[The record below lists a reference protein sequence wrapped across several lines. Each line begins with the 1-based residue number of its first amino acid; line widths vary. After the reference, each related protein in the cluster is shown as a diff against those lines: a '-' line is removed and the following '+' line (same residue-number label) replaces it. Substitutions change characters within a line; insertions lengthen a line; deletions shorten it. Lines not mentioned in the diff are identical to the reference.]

1 MILTFD
7 IGTTAVKA
15 CLFDNKLAM
24 TGNET
29 IEYQLIAEKN
39 LHVELEAETYWSGV
53 LSCVGK
59 LLARHPEAAKCV
71 RGIGITTQGET
82 LIPVDAD
89 GNALR
94 RAIVW
99 LDGRAVEES
108 ATIRALFDEKT
119 FYARTGIP
127 DCNGLCPVSKLLWIK
142 NHEPEL
148 YAQTYK
154 FLLLED
160 YIIMRLTGKFVS
172 EKSILS
178 TTGYFDIAE
187 DRVWELMLSR
197 TGIDAEKIPEA
208 LECGSPVSKILP
220 EVAAELGLDG
230 DIVVVTGA
238 MDQTA
243 GALGA
248 NNVAPG
254 ILSET
259 TGTALSIAVSCEHP
273 DFSHAS
279 RLTIYR
285 HVSKGRYL
293 YIPIC
298 MTAGIVLKW
307 FKDEFCSDLSL
318 ESVAKGVSVYDL
330 MGKLAQSVPPGANG
344 LVLIPYFA
352 GVTQP
357 DNNPAARGVFM
368 GVGLDTKRRHFIRA
382 IFESIAFMLR
392 ENIELLESITGDRIA
407 TVRSLGGGSRS
418 GIWSQIKADVTGK
431 SISTMA
437 ESECASLG
445 AAILVA
451 VALGDFASAA
461 EAAEASNK
469 VQNSLRPQA
478 ETRGQYDKGYATY
491 KKLYERVKDL
501 F

>member
-15 CLFDNKLAM
+15 CLFDDRLAM
-24 TGNET
+24 LENATV
-29 IEYQLIAEKN
+29 EYELIAEKN
-39 LHVELEAETYWSGV
+39 LYVELEAETYWSGIR
-53 LSCVGK
+53 SCVGK
-59 LLARHPEAAKCV
+59 LLAKVPEAA
-71 RGIGITTQGET
+71 RGIGGIGITTQGET
-82 LIPVDAD
+82 LIPVDET
-89 GNALR
+89 GKALR

-99 LDGRAVEES
+99 LDGRAVKES
-108 ATIRALFDEKT
+108 ATIRAMFDEKT

-142 NHEPEL
+142 NNEPEL
-148 YAQTYK
+148 YARTYK

-160 YIIMRLTGKFVS
+160 YVIMRLTGKFVS
-172 EKSILS
+172 EKSLLS
-178 TTGYFDIAE
+178 TAGYFDLVN
-187 DRVWELMLSR
+187 DCVWEEMLSR
-197 TGIDAEKIPEA
+197 IGVDKKKIPDA
-208 LECGSPVSKILP
+208 LECGTLVSRILP
-220 EVAAELGLDG
+220 EVADELGLEG
-230 DIVVVTGA
+230 DIRIITGA

-307 FKDEFCSDLSL
+307 FKDEFCADLAS
-318 ESVAKGVSVYDL
+318 EAVAAGESVYDL
-330 MGKLAQSVPPGANG
+330 MGRLAESTPLGANG
-344 LVLIPYFA
+344 LVLIPYFT

-357 DNNPAARGVFM
+357 DNNPAARGVFL

-392 ENIELLESITGDRIA
+392 ENIELLESITGVRIA
-407 TVRSLGGGSRS
+407 EVRSLGGGSKS
-418 GIWSQIKADVTGK
+418 ETWSRIKADITNRT
-431 SISTMA
+431 ISTMA

-445 AAILVA
+445 TAILVA
-451 VALGDFASAA
+451 VALGRFASVAGAAAASNRIRNSFLPAA
-461 EAAEASNK
+461 ENHPRYE
-469 VQNSLRPQA
+469 
-478 ETRGQYDKGYATY
+478 KGYATY
-491 KKLYERVKDL
+491 KKLYARVKDL

>member
-15 CLFDNKLAM
+15 CLFDDRLALIE
-24 TGNET
+24 NAT
-29 IEYQLIAEKN
+29 IEYELITEKN
-39 LHVELEAETYWSGV
+39 LYVELEAETYWSGIR
-53 LSCVGK
+53 SCVRK
-59 LLARHPEAAKCV
+59 ILAASPEAAVRV
-71 RGIGITTQGET
+71 RGIGTTTQGET
-82 LIPVDAD
+82 LIPVDVN

-108 ATIRALFDEKT
+108 ATIRAMFDEKA
-119 FYARTGIP
+119 FYAKTGIP

-142 NHEPEL
+142 NNEPEL
-148 YAQTYK
+148 YAKTHK

-160 YIIMRLTGKFVS
+160 YIIMRLTGEFVT
-172 EKSILS
+172 EKSLLS
-178 TTGYFDIAE
+178 TTGYFDIAS
-187 DRVWELMLSR
+187 DTVWEEMLSR
-197 TGIDAEKIPEA
+197 IGLDKGKIPEA
-208 LECGSPVSKILP
+208 LECGILVSKILP
-220 EVAAELGLDG
+220 EVAGELGLNG
-230 DIVVVTGA
+230 DIGIITGA

-248 NNVAPG
+248 VNIAPG
-254 ILSET
+254 LLSET
-259 TGTALSIAVSCEHP
+259 TGTALSIALSCEHP

-307 FKDEFCSDLSL
+307 FKDEFCADLSL
-318 ESVAKGVSVYDL
+318 EAEAKGESVYDL
-330 MGKLAQSVPPGANG
+330 MGELAASTPLGANG
-344 LVLIPYFA
+344 LVLIPYFT

-392 ENIELLESITGDRIA
+392 ENIELLESITGVRIA
-407 TVRSLGGGSRS
+407 EVRSLGGGSKSR
-418 GIWSQIKADVTGK
+418 IWSRIKADVTNK
-431 SISTMA
+431 MICTMA

-451 VALGDFASAA
+451 VALGDFTSVT
-461 EAAEASNK
+461 EAAIASNK
-469 VQNSLRPQA
+469 VTNSLQPKIENCQ
-478 ETRGQYDKGYATY
+478 QYENGYASY
-491 KKLYERVKDL
+491 KKLYTRVKDL